1 MIKNNGG
8 IFGRNPTFNDVEVEG
23 DLTVD
28 GNYVV
33 SGDLDV
39 TGNATITGT
48 LDVTGQIVSGG
59 GIKLEDASLNTTLVS
74 QDHTASE
81 PLKISSYYAGSSS
94 QFLWAKNTGGSIIS
108 VGDLDST
115 NFAMNTTWDCDSGT
129 ITTLVE
135 ASYIAIDSSVVD
147 ICGVQISNI
156 GDITSDA
163 IATVRSLTA
172 SQQVKGATLSIGA
185 SLVIQGTATLTTT
198 STSQVTLLSLSSVTY
213 SSVKYFVQARN
224 TTTSRY
230 QITEIVATRNATTT
244 VVTATP
250 VDTNSGGVA
259 VTYAVDIS
267 ASTFRLRITPQ
278 AASSTVFK
286 VLYTAMP

>member
-1 MIKNNGG
+1 MIKNLGG
-8 IFGRNPTFNDVEVEG
+8 VFGRNPTFNDVEVQG

-28 GNYVV
+28 GDYVV

-48 LDVTGQIVSGG
+48 LGVTGQIT
-59 GIKLEDASLNTTLVS
+59 LEDASLNTTLVS

-129 ITTLVE
+129 ITTIVE
-135 ASYIAIDSSVVD
+135 GSSISIDSSVVD

-156 GDITSDA
+156 GDIASDA

-185 SLVIQGTATLTTT
+185 SFVIQGTATLTTT

-267 ASTFRLRITPQ
+267 ASTFRLQITPQ